1 MSKRHIGSIDLT
13 SLGEAVRSNHS
24 AITLANNGKKYAN
37 IVIWE
42 NDAPDQYGNT
52 ISIQLQAQKD
62 SQDAKIYVGR
72 AKPPL
77 APQQPVATVDTK
89 TENYD
94 LQF

>member
-13 SLGEAVRSNHS
+13 ALGDAVRAGHS
-24 AITLANNGKKYAN
+24 AVTTANNGKKYAS

-42 NDAPDQYGNT
+42 NDTADQYGNT

-62 SQDAKIYVGR
+62 SQEAKVYVGR

-77 APQQPVATVDTK
+77 ASVQAATAPAADDGG
-89 TENYD
+89 ND
-94 LQF
+94 LPF